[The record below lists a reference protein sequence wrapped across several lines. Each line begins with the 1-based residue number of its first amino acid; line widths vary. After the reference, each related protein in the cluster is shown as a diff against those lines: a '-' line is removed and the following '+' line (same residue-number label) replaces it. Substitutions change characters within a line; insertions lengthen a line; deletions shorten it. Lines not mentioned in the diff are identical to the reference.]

1 MLFLQRAFLLGLA
14 AASLVTS
21 RATGNAPDHG
31 LILKRGVP
39 EPPGDARVPLTITL
53 DGVEWTRAE
62 ILDAIKNNAG
72 KPFKNH
78 GVEWKG
84 NKWVPK
90 DPLFEGG
97 GKLTEIDLTKSSSRG
112 KFRAI
117 VSSGNKKLVG
127 ITEHAAENNVKSVW
141 DVKALTKEGKWLKL
155 GVKGDRVTGDNGL
168 HYARKDIAAA
178 MQSQSREKVG
188 KLWKSKVSA
197 VSGTSKDVF
206 YVVYDGNEFKY
217 IEDASGKK
225 VFEKPAA
232 CGVAPIPKRDCV
244 PGDVESEVEDKLAG
258 SEGDDSPAT
267 PGKEIESPSSE
278 GEAPPPEQAG
288 PEPGD
293 GAVAPESP
301 ESVALAEKFSDDE
314 FISFATTKGM
324 IKSVTETLTLSIK
337 DIRTKVLGYKPLDP
351 KSPSFK
357 VRPGKVA
364 AGGANAALGVVTVGV
379 WIKGMVDAFEHDV
392 NLLDKAAAVTSI
404 VPFVGCTTNLAAQTW
419 KGEVDHQDT
428 ALCYVGDGL
437 LMTPLAP
444 LGIAVHIIRW
454 FISLAKPPTVPE
466 KEVFVQHRDS
476 QWEKFLADHIYTYI
490 YSDSKEPSNS
500 KEKTFRAKL
509 SSTLNIR
516 GLAVVSEGA
525 QKIGAAKAVAQ
536 KSLKAS
542 KDDAE
547 KAEIEKG
554 SVEVVEGIR
563 AIMWNDTLRSQRDYL
578 LGLPDALRDQ
588 SKASLKPLGEAF
600 NDDYVKN
607 IASIQM
613 ARTYYQPDR
622 FNRFPAYP
630 GEKPGNLG
638 PVQSKLRIIAAHVKN
653 APLPLPKT
661 FSLAYI
667 LGQSKG
673 LKGLDPGVLS
683 PRDYLRDQ
691 KAPMKLSEDHINFL
705 SLFHTLEV
713 TKLLHGYI
721 KEDQLHNPWKSE
733 IKDARPLRLLIALKF
748 GKIVEERKGSGASGP
763 DIPPLLGRDS
773 APLLAAITGLS
784 EEIARSLP
792 MGEEY
797 LPYKDEGLISEKMIM
812 AMLRLAQSW
821 SAPNGNKGQTTD
833 KAEI

>member
-21 RATGNAPDHG
+21 RTTGNAPDHG

-117 VSSGNKKLVG
+117 VSSGNKKL
-127 ITEHAAENNVKSVW
+127 
-141 DVKALTKEGKWLKL
+141 LKL
-155 GVKGDRVTGDNGL
+155 RVKGDRVTSDNGL

-178 MQSQSREKVG
+178 MQSQLREKVG
-188 KLWKSKVSA
+188 KLWKSKVLA
-197 VSGTSKDVF
+197 VSGTSKDIF
-206 YVVYDGNEFKY
+206 YVVYDGNEFKH
-217 IEDASGKK
+217 IEDVSGKK
-225 VFEKPAA
+225 VFKKPAA
-232 CGVAPIPKRDCV
+232 CGVAPILKRDCV
-244 PGDVESEVEDKLAG
+244 PDNVESKVEDKLAG
-258 SEGDDSPAT
+258 PEGGDSLAT
-267 PGKEIESPSSE
+267 LGKEVESPSSE
-278 GEAPPPEQAG
+278 GEAPPPKQAG
-288 PEPGD
+288 LEPGD
-293 GAVAPESP
+293 GAVAPKSP
-301 ESVALAEKFSDDE
+301 ES
-314 FISFATTKGM
+314 
-324 IKSVTETLTLSIK
+324 
-337 DIRTKVLGYKPLDP
+337 DIRTKVLGYKPLDL

-364 AGGANAALGVVTVGV
+364 AGGANAALGVITVGV
-379 WIKGMVDAFEHDV
+379 WVKGMVNAFKH
-392 NLLDKAAAVTSI
+392 N
-404 VPFVGCTTNLAAQTW
+404 
-419 KGEVDHQDT
+419 
-428 ALCYVGDGL
+428 
-437 LMTPLAP
+437 
-444 LGIAVHIIRW
+444 
-454 FISLAKPPTVPE
+454 
-466 KEVFVQHRDS
+466 
-476 QWEKFLADHIYTYI
+476 FLANYVYTYI
-490 YSDSKEPSNS
+490 YSNSKEPSNS

-547 KAEIEKG
+547 KAEIEKA

-563 AIMWNDTLRSQRDYL
+563 AVMWNDTLRSQRDYL
-578 LGLPDALRDQ
+578 
-588 SKASLKPLGEAF
+588 
-600 NDDYVKN
+600 
-607 IASIQM
+607 
-613 ARTYYQPDR
+613 
-622 FNRFPAYP
+622 FPAYP

-673 LKGLDPGVLS
+673 LEGLDPGVLS

-705 SLFHTLEV
+705 SIFHTLEV

-721 KEDQLHNPWKSE
+721 KEDQLRNPWKSE
-733 IKDARPLRLLIALKF
+733 IKDARPLRLLIAMKF

-763 DIPPLLGRDS
+763 DILPLLGWDS

-821 SAPNGNKGQTTD
+821 SAPNGNKGQTID

>member
-1 MLFLQRAFLLGLA
+1 MLILQRAFLLSLA

-21 RATGNAPDHG
+21 RATGNAPDHT

-39 EPPGDARVPLTITL
+39 EPPGDARVPLEITL
-53 DGVEWTRAE
+53 GSKLWKRDD
-62 ILDAIKNNAG
+62 ILKVIKVSEG
-72 KPFKNH
+72 KPFGNR
-78 GVEWKG
+78 GIEWLG
-84 NKWVPK
+84 NKWVK
-90 DPLFEGG
+90 KSPLFEGVG
-97 GKLTEIDLTKSSSRG
+97 GKLTEIDLPENDFSRG
-112 KFRAI
+112 KYRAI

-127 ITEHAAENNVKSVW
+127 LVEHEAQDNFKSIW
-141 DVKALTKEGKWLKL
+141 DVKRLTREGKWLKL
-155 GVKGDRVTGDNGL
+155 GEKGDRVTGTNKL

-178 MQSQSREKVG
+178 MQSQSKQKVG
-188 KLWKSKVSA
+188 NFWKSKVSA
-197 VSGTSKDVF
+197 VSGTSKDDF
-206 YVVYDGNEFKY
+206 YVVYDGNEFKH
-217 IEDASGKK
+217 IEDDKGQMVYEKK
-225 VFEKPAA
+225 GPA
-232 CGVAPIPKRDCV
+232 CRRDGTKRDCG
-244 PGDVESEVEDKLAG
+244 PSDVTESEVEDELAG
-258 SEGDDSPAT
+258 P
-267 PGKEIESPSSE
+267 KEEEVESPPPE
-278 GEAPPPEQAG
+278 GVEGGAPPPESAG
-288 PEPGD
+288 PEPGE
-293 GAVAPESP
+293 GPAAPESP
-301 ESVALAEKFSDDE
+301 ETVELADKFSDEE
-314 FISFATTKGM
+314 FVSFATTKKM
-324 IKSVTETLTLSIK
+324 AKSVTETLSLSIK
-337 DIRTKVLGYKPLDP
+337 DIRTKALGYKPLNP

-364 AGGANAALGVVTVGV
+364 AGGANVALGVVTVGI

-392 NLLDKAAAVTSI
+392 NLLDKTAAVTSI
-404 VPFVGCTTNLAAQTW
+404 VPFVGCTTNLAAQAW

-454 FISLAKPPTVPE
+454 FISLGKPPAVPS

-476 QWEKFLADHIYTYI
+476 QWEKFLADHVYTYI

-500 KEKTFRAKL
+500 KEKSFRAKL

-516 GLAVVSEGA
+516 GLAIVSEGA

-542 KDDAE
+542 KDEAE

-554 SVEVVEGIR
+554 SVEVVEELRAGI
-563 AIMWNDTLRSQRDYL
+563 WNDTVRSQRDYL
-578 LGLPDALRDQ
+578 LELPDALRDQ

-607 IASIQM
+607 VTSIQM
-613 ARTYYQPDR
+613 ASNFYQPDTS
-622 FNRFPAYP
+622 NKFPAYP

-638 PVQSKLRIIAAHVKN
+638 LVQAKLGVIAAHVKN

-673 LKGLDPGVLS
+673 LEGLDARVLS
-683 PRDYLRDQ
+683 PRDYLRGQ
-691 KAPMKLSEDHINFL
+691 KAPKELSEDRINFF

-713 TKLLHGYI
+713 TKLLQGYI
-721 KEDQLHNPWKSE
+721 KEDELRNPWKSE
-733 IKDARPLRLLIALKF
+733 IKDARPLHLLIAMKF
-748 GKIVEERKGSGASGP
+748 GKIFEERKGSAASGP
-763 DIPPLLGRDS
+763 DIPPLLGRDGS
-773 APLLAAITGLS
+773 LESTPSLAAITGLS
-784 EEIARSLP
+784 EEIVRNLP
-792 MGEEY
+792 KEGEF
-797 LPYKDEGLISEKMIM
+797 LRYKDLISEKMLM

-821 SAPNGNKGQTTD
+821 SAPNGNKEQAA

>member
-21 RATGNAPDHG
+21 RTTGNAPDHG

-117 VSSGNKKLVG
+117 VSSGNKKL
-127 ITEHAAENNVKSVW
+127 
-141 DVKALTKEGKWLKL
+141 
-155 GVKGDRVTGDNGL
+155 
-168 HYARKDIAAA
+168 
-178 MQSQSREKVG
+178 
-188 KLWKSKVSA
+188 
-197 VSGTSKDVF
+197 
-206 YVVYDGNEFKY
+206 
-217 IEDASGKK
+217 
-225 VFEKPAA
+225 
-232 CGVAPIPKRDCV
+232 
-244 PGDVESEVEDKLAG
+244 
-258 SEGDDSPAT
+258 
-267 PGKEIESPSSE
+267 
-278 GEAPPPEQAG
+278 
-288 PEPGD
+288 
-293 GAVAPESP
+293 
-301 ESVALAEKFSDDE
+301 
-314 FISFATTKGM
+314 
-324 IKSVTETLTLSIK
+324 
-337 DIRTKVLGYKPLDP
+337 
-351 KSPSFK
+351 
-357 VRPGKVA
+357 
-364 AGGANAALGVVTVGV
+364 
-379 WIKGMVDAFEHDV
+379 
-392 NLLDKAAAVTSI
+392 
-404 VPFVGCTTNLAAQTW
+404 
-419 KGEVDHQDT
+419 KGEVDHQDM

-454 FISLAKPPTVPE
+454 FISLAKPPSVPE
-466 KEVFVQHRDS
+466 KEVFMQHRDS
-476 QWEKFLADHIYTYI
+476 QWEKFLADHVYTYI

-516 GLAVVSEGA
+516 GLTIVSEDA

-547 KAEIEKG
+547 KAEIEKA

-563 AIMWNDTLRSQRDYL
+563 AVMWNDTLRSQRDYL

-600 NDDYVKN
+600 NDNYVKN

-613 ARTYYQPDR
+613 ARTFYQPDR

-673 LKGLDPGVLS
+673 LEGLDPGVLS

-705 SLFHTLEV
+705 SIFHTLEV

-721 KEDQLHNPWKSE
+721 KEDQLRNPWKSE
-733 IKDARPLRLLIALKF
+733 IKDARPLRLLIAMKF

-763 DIPPLLGRDS
+763 DILPLLGWDS

-821 SAPNGNKGQTTD
+821 SAPNGNKGQTID